1 MSVARDVLG
10 KRRHAFARGSRSEC
24 GISLAGNADADEAS
38 IAAIKVGTLH

>member
-1 MSVARDVLG
+1 MSLG

-24 GISLAGNADADEAS
+24 DVAVSGNADADEAS